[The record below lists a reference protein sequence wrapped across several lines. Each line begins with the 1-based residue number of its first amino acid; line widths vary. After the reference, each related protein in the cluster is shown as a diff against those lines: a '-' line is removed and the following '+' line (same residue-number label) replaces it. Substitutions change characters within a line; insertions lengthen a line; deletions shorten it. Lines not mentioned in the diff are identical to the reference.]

1 MAHTIINITGGDIV
15 TELSAIIQNA
25 GQELKRGTLVLAVLT
40 QLTEP
45 QYGYSMIQAL
55 NELGIEI
62 EQNTLYPLLRRL
74 EKQGLLES
82 LWQVEDNRPRR
93 YYQISAQGTALKEAL
108 IKEWEKLNE
117 ALSKMIKGGTYD

>member
-1 MAHTIINITGGDIV
+1 V
-15 TELSAIIQNA
+15 TELSTIIQNA

-55 NELGIEI
+55 NDLGIEI

-93 YYQISAQGTALKEAL
+93 YYQISAQGVELKEAL

-117 ALSKMIKGGTYD
+117 ALSKMIKGGLYD